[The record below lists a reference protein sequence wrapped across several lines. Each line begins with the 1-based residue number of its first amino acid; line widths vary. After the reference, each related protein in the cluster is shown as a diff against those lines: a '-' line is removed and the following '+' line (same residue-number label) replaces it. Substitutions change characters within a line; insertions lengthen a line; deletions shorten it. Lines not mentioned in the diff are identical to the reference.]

1 MKVLL
6 IGCGAVGLGVA
17 ASLYDAGEDV
27 TLFAHGE
34 TKKAIEEKGIARKAV
49 FKEVTVPKDKVKVVD
64 SLKNMDSSD
73 FDFVLIS
80 TKTTVSDEIAKE
92 ISQCKGLLAE
102 SGKIVIFQNGFGNEE
117 PYLGTFRKEQIC
129 NAYNCIGFCRPERNV
144 SEVTVVSSAMKL
156 GSLFEKDMTKLPQLA
171 DAIAKGGIPCEI
183 ADNIGM
189 YLWSKMLYNCTLNPL
204 GAILNASYGDLARCE
219 DTVKIMKKIIEE
231 IFAVMKAAGYSTFWP
246 DAATYQK
253 EFFEKILPPTYGHRS
268 STLQDVERK
277 IKTEISTLN
286 GVIVRLGK
294 KHGID
299 VPYNEMI
306 CGLIRGIESL
316 Y

>member
-17 ASLYDAGEDV
+17 ASLYDAGADV

-34 TKKAIEEKGIARKAV
+34 TKKAIEEKGIARKAI
-49 FKEVTVPKDKVKVVD
+49 FKEVTVPKDKVKVLG
-64 SLKNMDSSD
+64 SLKNLDNPA

-80 TKTTVSDEIAKE
+80 TKTTVAEEIAKE
-92 ISQCKGLLAE
+92 LSQCKGLLAE

-117 PYLGTFRKEQIC
+117 PYLGTFREEQIC
-129 NAYNCIGFCRPERNV
+129 NAYNCIGFRRPQRNL
-144 SEVTVVSSAMKL
+144 SEVTVVSSSMQL
-156 GSLFEKDMTKLPQLA
+156 GSLFEKDTAKLSELA
-171 DAIAKGGIPCEI
+171 KAISDGGIPCGVT
-183 ADNIGM
+183 DNIGAS
-189 YLWSKMLYNCTLNPL
+189 LWSKMLYNCTLNPL

-231 IFAVMKAAGYSTFWP
+231 IFAVMKTAGYSTFWP
-246 DAATYQK
+246 DAAAYQK

-286 GVIVRLGK
+286 GVIVRLGRK
-294 KHGID
+294 FGVE